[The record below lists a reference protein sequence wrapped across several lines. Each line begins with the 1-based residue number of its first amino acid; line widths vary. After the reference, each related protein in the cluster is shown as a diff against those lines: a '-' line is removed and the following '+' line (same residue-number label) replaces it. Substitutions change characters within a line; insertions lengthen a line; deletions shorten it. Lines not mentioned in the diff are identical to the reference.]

1 MTDVRATSGTTADGV
16 TLRGEIVPG
25 GGAWAMLVH
34 DAGEDLDV
42 WWPLR
47 DALAA
52 EDWTVLAF
60 DLRGHGGSD
69 GDWDP
74 VRAELDV
81 DLGVTLARRNG
92 AEHVTVVAGGASALI
107 TLRAFDRALAEPAFD
122 LPDSLVLL
130 SAGPLGDT
138 DPMTLRGE
146 GASKLYIM
154 GGKDPVAE
162 DARRLCKA
170 SIGWTLEV
178 TVGGGDHGAA
188 LCSGASAV
196 AVIDK
201 VLGFLREQRTLPG
214 PGAERAAARRGAT
227 EASG

>member
-25 GGAWAMLVH
+25 DGTWVVLVH
-34 DAGEDLDV
+34 DVAEDLDV
-42 WWPLR
+42 WRPLR

-52 EDWTVLAF
+52 EGWTVLAF

-69 GDWDP
+69 GDFDP
-74 VRAELDV
+74 VRAQLDV

-92 AEHVTVVAGGASALI
+92 ADHVTVVAGGTSALLA
-107 TLRAFDRALAEPAFD
+107 LRAFDRALKEPAFD

-130 SAGPLGDT
+130 SAGPLGET

-146 GASKLYIM
+146 GASKLYVM
-154 GGKDPVAE
+154 GGQDPLAD

-178 TVGGGDHGAA
+178 TVGGADHGAA
-188 LCSGASAV
+188 LCGGASAV

-201 VLGFLREQRTLPG
+201 VLGFLREQRTLAG
-214 PGAERAAARRGAT
+214 PGADRAAARRRAT
-227 EASG
+227 EAS